1 MPDLSVSVHGH
12 DIVVAQPNSGLSVT
26 YRKLGYS
33 PMLMALDSM
42 RGDLEP
48 EKLDSLCKPGRPRL
62 RKPSHSDGLT
72 ADGLSNGWERA
83 LRCSR
88 LRRVMPA
95 HSPSFSGEP

>member
-42 RGDLEP
+42 RGDPEP
-48 EKLDSLCKPGRPRL
+48 EKLKFLVQAWKAAFAKAKSI
-62 RKPSHSDGLT
+62 
-72 ADGLSNGWERA
+72 GW
-83 LRCSR
+83 L
-88 LRRVMPA
+88 
-95 HSPSFSGEP
+95 